1 MKNFDLSGV
10 LQIPQGCRASDVG
23 CALKF
28 QKNNSIPSSLLGSS
42 LQKDPA
48 AYPGGALQGNNQ
60 FSNQM
65 ITND

>member
-23 CALKF
+23 CTLKF

-42 LQKDPA
+42 VQKEPA
-48 AYPGGALQGNNQ
+48 AYPGGVL
-60 FSNQM
+60 
-65 ITND
+65 

>member
-10 LQIPQGCRASDVG
+10 LQIPQGCSASDVG
-23 CALKF
+23 CTLKF

-42 LQKDPA
+42 VQKDPA
-48 AYPGGALQGNNQ
+48 AYPGGVLLGNNQ

-65 ITND
+65 IIND

>member
-23 CALKF
+23 CTLKF
-28 QKNNSIPSSLLGSS
+28 QKNNSIPSSLLENS
-42 LQKDPA
+42 LQRDPG
-48 AYPGGALQGNNQ
+48 AYPGGVMQGNNQ

-65 ITND
+65 IIND